1 MTSNVRKFIM
11 VCGVHNYD
19 LDQKLI
25 NHHIF
30 DLINVDEKKFIAEMT
45 MNLIHSKNIVVT
57 LKIKK
62 PDNVTNIKNIYNV
75 LGTKTTRS

>member
-1 MTSNVRKFIM
+1 M
-11 VCGVHNYD
+11 VYCVHNYD
-19 LDQKLI
+19 LDQKLV

-45 MNLIHSKNIVVT
+45 MNSIHSKNIVVT

-62 PDNVTNIKNIYNV
+62 PDNVTNIKHINNV
-75 LGTKTTRS
+75 WGQKQQDHKGFEN